1 MNSAEKRMQ
10 ELVRRLNE
18 TSYAYY
24 VLDDPVISDMQWD
37 QLYDELKRLETETGT
52 VLPDSPTRK
61 VGGDPLKGFEEH
73 RHISRLWSMDKV
85 QSLEELDAWIL
96 RTEKLAEKTDLLYY
110 LEYKFDGLTL
120 NLTYRDGE
128 LVQAA
133 TRGNGVTGEAI
144 LPQAKTIHS
153 VPKQI
158 PYKGLLEVQGECIMR
173 LSTLEKYNK
182 TAKEPLK
189 NARNA
194 AAGALRNLDPA
205 VTASRHLDAFFYQVG
220 TIENPPYDTQPG
232 MLDFL
237 RENGFQVSPYLGSG
251 RGRTE
256 IEKCLREIEQSRSS
270 LDWLIDGAVI
280 KVGDYALRDRMGY
293 TEKFPR
299 WAVAYKFEAEECVT
313 RLNDVTWELGRT
325 GKLTPLA
332 HVEPVDFYGVT
343 VRKATLNNMGD
354 IQRKNVAIGC
364 DVWIRRSNDVIPEI
378 MGRAGGVREGEIPIG
393 KPEVCPACGS
403 RLTERGAHLFC
414 MNRETCR
421 PQAVARLAHF
431 AGREA
436 MDIDGFSEKTA
447 GQLYDQMGVRQPA
460 DLYSLTPM
468 DFLMLEGF
476 KEKKA
481 GNLSEALEKSKHCQL
496 DAFLFAL
503 GIPNVGRKTA
513 RDLAQHFGTLDR
525 LREADE
531 ATLTAIPDI
540 GDIVAGSI
548 TEYFSFPENNQMI
561 ERLFAA
567 GVHPSE
573 MQAAAGGVFSGKS
586 IVVTGTLPTLSRKQA
601 EDLIRSRGGTAAG
614 SVSKKTAFVVV
625 GEDAG
630 SKLDKARSLGIETI
644 DEAELLRRADSRGE

>member
-1 MNSAEKRMQ
+1 MSSAPERMK
-10 ELVRRLNE
+10 ELVATLNRA
-18 TSYAYY
+18 SHAYY
-24 VLDDPVISDMQWD
+24 VMDDPFISDMQYD
-37 QLYDELKRLETETGT
+37 RLYDELKQLEAETGII
-52 VLPDSPTRK
+52 LPDSPTIR
-61 VGGDPLKGFEEH
+61 VGDATLKEFEQH
-73 RHISRLWSMDKV
+73 RHISPLWSMDKV
-85 QSLEELDAWIL
+85 QSLEELDAWVL
-96 RTEKLAEKTDLLYY
+96 RTEKLAERQDLQYY
-110 LEYKFDGLTL
+110 IEYKFDGLTL
-120 NLTYRDGE
+120 NLTYEGGE

-133 TRGNGVTGEAI
+133 TRGDGRVGEAI
-144 LPQAKTIHS
+144 LPQARTIHT
-153 VPKQI
+153 VPKHI
-158 PYKGLLEVQGECIMR
+158 PYRGLLEVQGECIMR

-182 TAKEPLK
+182 TAREPLK

-205 VTASRHLDAFFYQVG
+205 VTASRHLDAFFYQIG
-220 TIENPPYDTQPG
+220 TIDNPPYDSQPG

-237 RENGFQVSPYLGSG
+237 RENGFQVSPYLGSS
-251 RGRTE
+251 RGRE
-256 IEKCLREIEQSRSS
+256 ALEACIGDIEKRRSG
-270 LDWLIDGAVI
+270 LDWLIDGVVI
-280 KVGDYALRDRMGY
+280 KVGDYALRERMGY

-299 WAVAYKFEAEECVT
+299 WAVAYKFKAEEAVT
-313 RLNDVTWELGRT
+313 KLLDVTWELGRT

-343 VRKATLNNMGD
+343 VRRATLNNLGD

-378 MGRAGGVREGEIPIG
+378 MGRAGEQKEGEKPIE

-421 PQAVARLAHF
+421 PPAVARLAHF
-431 AGREA
+431 AGRGA

-447 GQLYDQMGVRQPA
+447 GQLYDQMSVKQPA
-460 DLYSLTPM
+460 ELYSLTPM

-481 GNLSEALEKSKHCQL
+481 ANLAAAHEKSKHCEL

-513 RDLAQHFGTLDR
+513 RDLAQRFGTLER
-525 LREADE
+525 LRN
-531 ATLTAIPDI
+531 ATEEELTAIPDI
-540 GDIVAGSI
+540 GDIVAGSV

-567 GVHPSE
+567 GVQPRE
-573 MQAAAGGVFSGKS
+573 MSAATEGVFSGMS

-601 EDLIRSRGGTAAG
+601 EDLIRSRGGNAAG

-630 SKLDKARSLGIETI
+630 SKLAKAQSLGIETI
-644 DEAELLRRADSRGE
+644 DEAELIRRAEA